1 MKNKITNIKKRIS
14 AAFDSFIDPYTS
26 RGSVDDRTE
35 RLIGNRI
42 FKTNQN
48 NYSMYE
54 VDGILQNIIESP
66 ADDSVRNWFTITTNK
81 DGENLKIGDFIQERL
96 NELKA
101 QNLVRD
107 LIKYSRINN
116 NGAFLYFGIL
126 SNTPQIDLSEP
137 IDQEIDKIDFINL
150 VQDSDKISLINT
162 NKTDITI
169 KNFNEIDFYFL
180 GRKIHPSRLIWLVN
194 NFDYNKMMG
203 ISIVETV
210 SDAIK
215 AMDSTLWS
223 IHSLMQMLRFF
234 IIKSEY
240 LLGLTPE
247 KIAEVLEK
255 FRYIIDTQSGMA
267 MSPDE
272 SFEMHH
278 TQFQGLDPL
287 FTFLYDNLGG
297 KAKMP
302 KNILLGKSHGVV
314 TAGEYDTI
322 NHYANISKYQENI
335 LDPVVLRPIIDL
347 IIRERSGKIFQY
359 KNGLTYKIE
368 FNSLWQLDPLSE
380 SDKNLKDSQRD
391 INDINS
397 GKITPDEARELDPRY
412 KDLDPLDDIDI
423 TKKENE
429 ISE

>member
-1 MKNKITNIKKRIS
+1 MNLKNKITDIKDRFKI
-14 AAFDSFIDPYTS
+14 AYDSFVDPYTS
-26 RGSVDDRTE
+26 RGSSDDRTE
-35 RLIGNRI
+35 RLVGSRI
-42 FKTNQN
+42 VKTNQS

-54 VDGILQNIIESP
+54 ADGLLQNIIESP
-66 ADDSVRNWFTITTNK
+66 ADDAIRSWFTISTNR
-81 DGENLKIGDFIQERL
+81 DGDELKIGDFILDRL
-96 NELKA
+96 NELGVK
-101 QNLVRD
+101 QKIRD

-116 NGAFLYFGIL
+116 NGAFLYFGIY
-126 SNTPQIDLSEP
+126 SNTPQTDLSIP

-150 VQDSDKISLINT
+150 IQDSDKISLINS
-162 NKTDITI
+162 NKTDFTV
-169 KNFNEIDFYFL
+169 KGFNGVDFYFL
-180 GRKIHPSRLIWLVN
+180 GRKIHPSRLVWLVN

-210 SDAIK
+210 ADAIK

-223 IHSLMQMLRFF
+223 VHSLMQMLRLFVF
-234 IIKSEY
+234 KSEY
-240 LLGLTPE
+240 LIGLPPAKMT
-247 KIAEVLEK
+247 EVLQQ
-255 FRYIIDTQSGMA
+255 FRYIIDTQSA
-267 MSPDE
+267 MGLSPDE
-272 SFEMHH
+272 SLELQH

-314 TAGEYDTI
+314 TAGEYDTL
-322 NHYANISKYQENI
+322 NYYANVSKFQENT
-335 LDPVVLRPIIDL
+335 LGPVVLKPIIDL
-347 IIRERSGKIFQY
+347 IIRERSGKVY
-359 KNGLTYKIE
+359 KYKDGLTYEIE

-391 INDINS
+391 STDIQS

-412 KDLDPLDDIDI
+412 SDLDPLSDMDIED
-423 TKKENE
+423 E